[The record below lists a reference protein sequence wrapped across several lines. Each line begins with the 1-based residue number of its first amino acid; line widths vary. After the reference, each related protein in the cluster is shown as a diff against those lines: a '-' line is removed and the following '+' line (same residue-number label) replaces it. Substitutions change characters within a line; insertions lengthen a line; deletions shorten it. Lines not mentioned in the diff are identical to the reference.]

1 MLGSFGRTLARTALC
16 SLGIAVLGLF
26 VAGCTN
32 TFRQIALPLPTQT
45 GDPAPLNRALFA
57 ATAGSA
63 ITDPPGSVTMVDV
76 PGDTNVGVEQVGIN
90 PVMIGLTFG
99 GGRAVTANTA
109 DNTASS
115 FLTGVPFGTVNTTS
129 LPIGSG
135 ATFVHSRQPSKF
147 YIALSAID
155 ALGVVDSSLALV
167 KQVPLTGCTNPTP
180 ISQLPNGGNVYVGC
194 EGGGGIAVVTSSDN
208 VQLPFV
214 TGYTGSTPVWL
225 DASFDGKYTFV
236 ANQGSSTVSVICTST
251 DVTVC
256 PVGNKEIASI
266 PLSGAPSYVK
276 YDTHSGHVLV
286 AGAGFV
292 SVLDASGTTPTFA
305 DVTGSPLTF
314 SGNTWVTALKDGSR
328 LYVSDAGAGTVTVFN
343 MSNLQLLKTIDLKI
357 PGALTTSPIMIDSD
371 KNSTKV
377 YTANVNSN
385 DFSIINTATDTE
397 VLQSNAQQRITSPAL
412 AGCLPAGSPAC
423 RQTPTFVVVLP

>member
-1 MLGSFGRTLARTALC
+1 M
-16 SLGIAVLGLF
+16 
-26 VAGCTN
+26 
-32 TFRQIALPLPTQT
+32 
-45 GDPAPLNRALFA
+45 
-57 ATAGSA
+57 
-63 ITDPPGSVTMVDV
+63 
-76 PGDTNVGVEQVGIN
+76 DT
-90 PVMIGLTFG
+90 
-99 GGRAVTANTA
+99 
-109 DNTASS
+109 
-115 FLTGVPFGTVNTTS
+115 
-129 LPIGSG
+129 
-135 ATFVHSRQPSKF
+135 
-147 YIALSAID
+147 
-155 ALGVVDSSLALV
+155 
-167 KQVPLTGCTNPTP
+167 
-180 ISQLPNGGNVYVGC
+180 
-194 EGGGGIAVVTSSDN
+194 
-208 VQLPFV
+208 
-214 TGYTGSTPVWL
+214 
-225 DASFDGKYTFV
+225 SFDGKYTFV
-236 ANQGSSTVSVICTST
+236 ANQGSSSVSVICTTT
-251 DVTVC
+251 DSTVC
-256 PVGNKEIASI
+256 AGNTVIATTSL
-266 PLSGAPSYVK
+266 PGAPSYVK

-292 SVLDASGTTPTFA
+292 SVLDASGTTPTFT
-305 DVTGSPLTF
+305 DVAGSPLTF